1 MSEPRTV
8 LASRRPKPRYLVGI
22 DAKSMAA
29 LDRLVPTQVKD
40 LATRLTLG
48 L

>member
-1 MSEPRTV
+1 MSEPRTD
-8 LASRRPKPRYLVGI
+8 LTSRRPKPRYLDGT

-29 LDRLVPTQVKD
+29 LARLVPAQVKD
-40 LATRLTLG
+40 LATKLTLG